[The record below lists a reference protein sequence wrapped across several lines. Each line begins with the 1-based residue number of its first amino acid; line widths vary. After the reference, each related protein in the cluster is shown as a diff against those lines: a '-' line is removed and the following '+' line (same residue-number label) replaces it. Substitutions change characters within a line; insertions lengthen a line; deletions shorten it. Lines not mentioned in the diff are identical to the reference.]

1 MNVVES
7 VHGERVDLAR
17 VLKRHK
23 GIRRIVEDLYPDSA
37 HFIYELLQNAEDTAA
52 TEASFVLRKNCLVFE
67 HNGRPFD
74 RRDIEAITDIGE
86 GAKST
91 DDDKIG
97 RFGVGFKAVFAY
109 TETPHIWSPTYSFKI
124 TDLVLPK
131 SLPPNGEL
139 GGITH
144 FEFPFDN
151 PEKTPQDAFREIEA
165 GLADLAETTL
175 LFLSHLRL
183 IRWRIHD
190 DKHGEV
196 SRIEHS
202 VNHVEV
208 VQLSGG
214 ETVDASHY
222 LKFERPV
229 EALEKQSVAVAYE
242 LDFLPNVTRFDTTT
256 PLHKQMKI
264 VPARPGRV
272 AVFFPAEKE
281 TSGLRFHVH
290 GPFVPELSRASV
302 KDTPANEPL
311 FEQLAALIADSL
323 LTIRDLGLLSTGF
336 LAVLPNPHDQIPSR
350 YGPITEAIINSMNDR
365 PLTPTYRKFFAPA
378 KRLLQ
383 AKAALK
389 ELLTD
394 QDLAFLAGQDEPRS
408 QWAVTAPQ
416 RNSDADR
423 FLSALSIT
431 RWDVDQFVERLVE
444 LSSEPNPFRSPPF
457 DQGPDIAF
465 MEWLADKSADW
476 HQRMYSLLYSELG
489 PARRFSP
496 LMSTRIVR
504 LDNGEYSVGRR
515 CYFPNEGVE
524 HDDLVQRVN
533 PNVYSSGKSEVQ
545 RESARKFLEEIGVR
559 EVNEAVEI
567 EWILKRRYVRSNFKP
582 LKGDLQR
589 FVSFLEKNPAK
600 AQLFANYFI
609 FECADGRWRRPT
621 QIFLD
626 VPFQETFLSAY
637 YEARRDDRPRV
648 ALARRYTDC
657 GIAKKALVK
666 FAVSVGAQTRLEI
679 ATEVRCFSNPQ
690 YAYLRQVGGQRRTSP
705 INRDYAIDGFDAL
718 LDRWSVELA
727 RFLWHTMSFQTRPH
741 VLRATYRKN
750 ESWGS
755 RQADSQLVH
764 QLKNAAWVPQGA
776 DGPFVRPKDASRDLL
791 PDGFPFDPGSAWL
804 KAIGF
809 GDEIAKR
816 TERQREKE
824 TIAKELGFIDATSLD
839 RARRFAALSPERQDR
854 ILARWERTPETELPD
869 HESANPRRRA
879 KRVGT
884 DAGDAPER
892 RTEERTRSV
901 SISRDEVKQ
910 EAAQYLAQ
918 QYTNADGELICQV
931 CKAPMPFRLDD
942 GTDYFEKVEFL
953 PELTRRHYQNYL
965 ALCPNHSA
973 MFQYANGSTDSM
985 RSTLEQLNG
994 NNFQIVLAQKDD
1006 TIYFTKTHVADLREI
1021 VKVDGEETHSAFP
1034 PDGSE

>member
-1 MNVVES
+1 MFIANALILHAS
-7 VHGERVDLAR
+7 SNWHT
-17 VLKRHK
+17 

-74 RRDIEAITDIGE
+74 RRDIESITDIGE

-139 GGITH
+139 GEITH

-165 GLADLAETTL
+165 GFADLAETTL

-183 IRWRIHD
+183 IRWQIHE

-196 SRIEHS
+196 SRIEHTVS
-202 VNHVEV
+202 HVEV

-214 ETVDASHY
+214 ETVGASHY

-229 EALEKQSVAVAYE
+229 EALEKQCVAVAYE

-256 PLHKQMKI
+256 PLHEQMKI

-323 LTIRDLGLLSTGF
+323 LPIRDLGLLTTGF
-336 LAVLPNPHDQIPSR
+336 LAVLPNPHDQVPSR
-350 YGPITEAIINSMNDR
+350 YGPITEAIIDSMNDR
-365 PLTPTYRKFFAPA
+365 PLTPTYRKSFAPA

-394 QDLAFLAGQDEPRS
+394 QDLAFLVGHDKPEV
-408 QWAVTAPQ
+408 QWAVAAPQ

-431 RWDVDQFVERLVE
+431 RWDVSEFVERLVE
-444 LSSEPNPFRSPPF
+444 LSSVRMRYVSSTLV
-457 DQGPDIAF
+457 QGLNAAF
-465 MEWLADKSADW
+465 MDWLGDKPTDW

-489 PARRFSP
+489 PARLFYRLKGSK
-496 LMSTRIVR
+496 IVR
-504 LDNGEYSVGRR
+504 LENGGYSVGRS
-515 CYFPNEGVE
+515 CYFPTEGVD
-524 HDDLVQRVN
+524 HDGLVERVD
-533 PNVYSSGKSEVQ
+533 PNVYSSGRSKVQ

-559 EVNEAVEI
+559 EVNETVEI
-567 EWILKRRYVRSNFKP
+567 EWILKHRYTHANFKP
-582 LKGDLQR
+582 FKGDLQR
-589 FVSFLEKNPAK
+589 FVTFIEDNPAK
-600 AQLFANYFI
+600 AGLFANYFI
-609 FECADGRWRRPT
+609 FEGDDGQWRKPT

-626 VPFQETFLSAY
+626 VPFQETFLSFY
-637 YEARRDDRPRV
+637 YDALGNEQGRV
-648 ALARRYTDC
+648 PLARRYTDC
-657 GIAKKALVK
+657 GIARKALVK

-679 ATEVRCFSNPQ
+679 ATIVHCSSNPH
-690 YAYLRQVGGQRRTSP
+690 YAYLRQVPGQRYTSK
-705 INRDYAIDGFDAL
+705 IDRDYAIDRFEAL
-718 LDRWSVELA
+718 LDQWSVELA
-727 RFLWHTMSFQTRPH
+727 RLFWRALSFQTRPH

-750 ESWGS
+750 QSGGS

-764 QLKNAAWVPQGA
+764 QLKNAAWVPQGD
-776 DGPFVRPKDASRDLL
+776 DGPFVRPTDASRDLL
-791 PDGFPFDPGSAWL
+791 PEGFPFDPGSAWL

-809 GDEIAKR
+809 GDEITKR
-816 TERQREKE
+816 SERQRRKE
-824 TIAKELGFIDATSLD
+824 TIAKELGFIDAPSLE

-854 ILARWERTPETELPD
+854 ILARWERAPETELPD
-869 HESANPRRRA
+869 NESANPRRRA

-884 DAGDAPER
+884 NAGDAPER
-892 RTEERTRSV
+892 LTEDRTRSV
-901 SISRDEVKQ
+901 SIGRDEVKQ

-918 QYTNADGELICQV
+918 QYTNSDGKLICQV

-942 GTDYFEKVEFL
+942 GTEYFEKVEFL
-953 PELTRRHYQNYL
+953 SQLKRRHYQNYL
-965 ALCPNHSA
+965 ALCPNHAA
-973 MFQYANGSTDSM
+973 MFQYANGSADSM
-985 RSTLEQLNG
+985 LTTLAQLNG

-1021 VKVDGEETHSAFP
+1021 VKVDGEETHTTLP
-1034 PDGSE
+1034 PEGGE